1 MCTLSARRSAK
12 HRLDQPQERRKPR
25 SCGAFVEYRHGD
37 GDPFRHDSDTTHT
50 RRWCRESGPTLERDA
65 IRMRTARSCESRTA
79 NTRQSLLA
87 APVAHSSTTSTL
99 LATMVPSA
107 LIELAAQPAR
117 DRRARV
123 GADGDLEGRRRVRR
137 LDQPSGAIERG
148 EINPTFLTLLRL
160 TSGIEIPLSGLIV
173 LYEKRE
179 ADIRPGTLI
188 GTIHR

>member
-1 MCTLSARRSAK
+1 
-12 HRLDQPQERRKPR
+12 
-25 SCGAFVEYRHGD
+25 
-37 GDPFRHDSDTTHT
+37 
-50 RRWCRESGPTLERDA
+50 
-65 IRMRTARSCESRTA
+65 
-79 NTRQSLLA
+79 
-87 APVAHSSTTSTL
+87 
-99 LATMVPSA
+99 MVPSA